1 MNLESAAHFIGKDGF
16 NWWLGQIENDG
27 STPDDYDF
35 TGKVKVRIV
44 GYHNPDTT
52 ILPTKDLPWA
62 SCLMPVT
69 QAQRGGIGSIHQ
81 LQISSWVVGFFM
93 DGASAQIPVIMGT
106 ISDENPKGVY
116 KKTGEKGKAFQTLL
130 PPDYKPQKHG
140 ETGGSTVG
148 GTAST
153 VSESSTGTKAP
164 PNTGETPPAEEGETT
179 TSTVNPR
186 GEAAKQT
193 DIMKAADAKRCYT
206 VSVSNGKCG
215 QASDVKIKGAM
226 AEFLKYARG
235 IEKNEI
241 GEFINSATGE
251 VEDFAAEVEKYTSR
265 IGKFMDGIMGNV
277 KGVVL
282 KETEK
287 FIQEQMDKIN
297 IPDPDI
303 LDPLKEQLK
312 SVSDLIK
319 CLFKQIAGDILGTI
333 SGMLMDLV
341 EQALDSA
348 LCLAQDVFMDLFGG
362 VIDSLL
368 GAIES
373 ALGILQGVLGAIK
386 GAAAMIQGLM
396 ANVLDLID
404 MICGGDLSCALGLS
418 TFETCHGPKESE
430 GDKTKKQQS
439 QYGDAAKKE
448 LAGGKTRVVG
458 NGKPNSRGYVPVTKI
473 VDGVEKKMG
482 FNTKTGEYAEVG
494 AAGTGISDQS
504 FEKGKS
510 LIEKF
515 DSVYPIRD
523 SDGNIQMST
532 LNCSPS
538 NLNKKPCFP
547 ELIFDNAQSTTFI
560 KALPIIDDMGAIV
573 GAFMRKKGSN
583 ISTTARVRAMF
594 SCNEPEGRGFIG
606 KPIVK
611 NGKIESIAIKKTGVG
626 YGLDPDTS
634 TCPTEQRIFLVPN
647 VELADYVDEGGYLF
661 PQDDPN
667 NPILQVLE
675 FNYNNTGYIG
685 LATLD
690 KTEAIPEG
698 LKLQNANGDYKFT
711 LNPVDSFFDLAIP
724 ENTTAIYAGCAD
736 LIPTLAELIPDN
748 VGKGYTK
755 PVIKVG
761 DEEIGDAETDKDGRI
776 TRINVTKKTI
786 GYIRPRVVDDTGFG
800 AELIPTYEFVG
811 PEKLK
816 SLYAVNTYI
825 DCVSHPQQL
834 VGWVNGQ
841 PYYGPF
847 HTHMGRKMVGAVH
860 TDEPHEYI
868 YDSKAESLG
877 QGVTVTVESDYYSSS
892 TPTNVI
898 NTSTST
904 ENTTPT
910 TTNVVDPGGSSPTP
924 TPTPS
929 PSPSPTYNPPNS
941 GGSGG
946 SSGGGGYGY

>member
-1 MNLESAAHFIGKDGF
+1 
-16 NWWLGQIENDG
+16 
-27 STPDDYDF
+27 
-35 TGKVKVRIV
+35 
-44 GYHNPDTT
+44 
-52 ILPTKDLPWA
+52 
-62 SCLMPVT
+62 
-69 QAQRGGIGSIHQ
+69 
-81 LQISSWVVGFFM
+81 
-93 DGASAQIPVIMGT
+93 
-106 ISDENPKGVY
+106 
-116 KKTGEKGKAFQTLL
+116 
-130 PPDYKPQKHG
+130 
-140 ETGGSTVG
+140 
-148 GTAST
+148 
-153 VSESSTGTKAP
+153 
-164 PNTGETPPAEEGETT
+164 
-179 TSTVNPR
+179 
-186 GEAAKQT
+186 
-193 DIMKAADAKRCYT
+193 
-206 VSVSNGKCG
+206 
-215 QASDVKIKGAM
+215 
-226 AEFLKYARG
+226 
-235 IEKNEI
+235 
-241 GEFINSATGE
+241 
-251 VEDFAAEVEKYTSR
+251 
-265 IGKFMDGIMGNV
+265 
-277 KGVVL
+277 
-282 KETEK
+282 
-287 FIQEQMDKIN
+287 
-297 IPDPDI
+297 
-303 LDPLKEQLK
+303 
-312 SVSDLIK
+312 
-319 CLFKQIAGDILGTI
+319 
-333 SGMLMDLV
+333 
-341 EQALDSA
+341 
-348 LCLAQDVFMDLFGG
+348 
-362 VIDSLL
+362 
-368 GAIES
+368 
-373 ALGILQGVLGAIK
+373 
-386 GAAAMIQGLM
+386 
-396 ANVLDLID
+396 
-404 MICGGDLSCALGLS
+404 
-418 TFETCHGPKESE
+418 
-430 GDKTKKQQS
+430 
-439 QYGDAAKKE
+439 
-448 LAGGKTRVVG
+448 
-458 NGKPNSRGYVPVTKI
+458 
-473 VDGVEKKMG
+473 
-482 FNTKTGEYAEVG
+482 
-494 AAGTGISDQS
+494 
-504 FEKGKS
+504 
-510 LIEKF
+510 
-515 DSVYPIRD
+515 
-523 SDGNIQMST
+523 
-532 LNCSPS
+532 
-538 NLNKKPCFP
+538 
-547 ELIFDNAQSTTFI
+547 
-560 KALPIIDDMGAIV
+560 MGAIV

-594 SCNEPEGRGFIG
+594 SCNEPEGRGFVG

-634 TCPTEQRIFLVPN
+634 TCPNEQRIFLVPN

-690 KTEAIPEG
+690 KTVVIPEG
-698 LKLQNANGDYKFT
+698 LKLQNGNGDYKFT

-724 ENTTAIYAGCAD
+724 ENTTAIYAGCTD

-825 DCVSHPQQL
+825 DCVSHPQEL

-910 TTNVVDPGGSSPTP
+910 TTNVVDPGGSSSTP

-929 PSPSPTYNPPNS
+929 PSPSPSYNPPNS

-946 SSGGGGYGY
+946 GSGGGGYGY